1 MFLNNL
7 LEIKSLNAGYK
18 ISRNS
23 KIILKNINISAQ
35 KGELIALIGAN
46 GTGKSTLLKTITGL
60 LPIISGDIFLSE
72 QNLKNIS
79 VKEKAKKIS
88 FVSTEVVNVTNLK
101 VKDLVA
107 LGRFPHTN
115 WLGNIED
122 DDKKQIDS
130 SLQKVGMS
138 TFAEKFINEISDGE
152 RQRVMIART
161 LAQNTDIIILD
172 EPTAFLDILSKYQLI
187 NTLHELSKTEN
198 KLIIFSTHDINI
210 ALKLCDKIWL
220 VNQNEVLSEAP
231 EDIVL
236 NQRFSSIFNSTDLIF
251 DNNSFDFNF
260 YKEKKYPVKV
270 VNLTNSEICY
280 NLTLKALERN
290 NFFVDENS
298 KFKLTILVN
307 ENKYFWQLNENQTCN
322 SISDLIENLNL
333 VER

>member
-1 MFLNNL
+1 LNNL